1 MASGLSDRVDCARL
15 ADEAAVLERHYPL
28 GELPRLQ
35 DFLADTRGS
44 VLARFAFANVDE
56 GRAGARVAVRADAQ
70 LICQRCLQGFAFTV
84 AGDSEIEFVSSE
96 ADAPA
101 DSQREIYLM
110 EEGLVSLRE
119 LAEDRVAAGIA
130 GSRGLQHAADLRS
143 SSAARG
149 EAAAICRFAGFVEE
163 NLIGQYNPWQFRKA
177 ERPHR
182 SAACTAPTP
191 RWRHL
196 RCRST
201 RRAARLIPD
210 IAFPGM
216 DIIAAKRC
224 CRPRQMP
231 QPQKNRP

>member
-1 MASGLSDRVDCARL
+1 MSGSGDFKNKDLHRILFDRGGSGPYYTRPMASGLSDRVDCARL

-84 AGDSEIEFVSSE
+84 AGDSEIEFVSGE

-119 LAEDRVAAGIA
+119 LAEEELLLALPVAAACSTPQTCGRA
-130 GSRGLQHAADLRS
+130 PAL
-143 SSAARG
+143 
-149 EAAAICRFAGFVEE
+149 E
-163 NLIGQYNPWQFRKA
+163 
-177 ERPHR
+177 ERP
-182 SAACTAPTP
+182 
-191 RWRHL
+191 
-196 RCRST
+196 
-201 RRAARLIPD
+201 
-210 IAFPGM
+210 
-216 DIIAAKRC
+216 
-224 CRPRQMP
+224 RPFAVLQDLL
-231 QPQKNRP
+231 KKT

>member
-1 MASGLSDRVDCARL
+1 
-15 ADEAAVLERHYPL
+15 VLERHYPL

-56 GRAGARVAVRADAQ
+56 GRRAGARVAVRADAQ

-119 LAEDRVAAGIA
+119 LAEEELLLALPVAAACSTPQTCGRA
-130 GSRGLQHAADLRS
+130 PPL
-143 SSAARG
+143 
-149 EAAAICRFAGFVEE
+149 E
-163 NLIGQYNPWQFRKA
+163 
-177 ERPHR
+177 ERP
-182 SAACTAPTP
+182 
-191 RWRHL
+191 
-196 RCRST
+196 
-201 RRAARLIPD
+201 
-210 IAFPGM
+210 
-216 DIIAAKRC
+216 
-224 CRPRQMP
+224 RPFAVLQDLL
-231 QPQKNRP
+231 KKT